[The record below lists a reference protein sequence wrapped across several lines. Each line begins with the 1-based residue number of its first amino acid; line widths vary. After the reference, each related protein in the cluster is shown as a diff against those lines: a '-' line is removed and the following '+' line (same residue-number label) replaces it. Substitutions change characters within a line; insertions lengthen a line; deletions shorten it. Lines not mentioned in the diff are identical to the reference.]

1 MEHGSSHFIVEMYT
15 GMYVKE
21 LCVEELCMTMLCGR
35 VACVC
40 VTMLY
45 VKELRVCV

>member
-21 LCVEELCMTMLCGR
+21 LCGR
-35 VACVC
+35 VVHDNVVWKSCMCVC